1 MEEGDIAPDPDTA
14 IHYIT
19 TPHREDMDLELDYG
33 RYFALNT
40 VLYVC
45 RFNLNPLA
53 PTLLR
58 DLLFQ
63 GLVAVTLIFGEFL
76 EENI

>member
-1 MEEGDIAPDPDTA
+1 MEEEDIAPDPDTA

-40 VLYVC
+40 VRYV
-45 RFNLNPLA
+45 RVMS
-53 PTLLR
+53 
-58 DLLFQ
+58 
-63 GLVAVTLIFGEFL
+63 VASTSILCPH
-76 EENI
+76 